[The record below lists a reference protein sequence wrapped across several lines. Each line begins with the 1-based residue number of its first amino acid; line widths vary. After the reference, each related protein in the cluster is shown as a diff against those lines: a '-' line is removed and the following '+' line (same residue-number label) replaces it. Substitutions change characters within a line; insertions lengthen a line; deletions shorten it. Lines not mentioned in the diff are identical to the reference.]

1 MYHSLFNARTKTAI
15 LYHLFMLF
23 LPFKSDNILTKQQST
38 GKLGEDIATHYL
50 QKSGYTILERNW
62 RFRKAEVDIIA
73 KDGEILVFVEV
84 KAKSYTYFGAPEES
98 VSTYKENLIIDA
110 AHQYMIKIGHDW
122 EIRFDIISI
131 VFDKNKDASITHF
144 KDAFFPSL

>member
-1 MYHSLFNARTKTAI
+1 MRMAR
-15 LYHLFMLF
+15 
-23 LPFKSDNILTKQQST
+23 QQTIGS
-38 GKLGEDIATHYL
+38 LGEETATGFL
-50 QKSGYTILERNW
+50 QKSGYIILERNW
-62 RFRKAEVDIIA
+62 RFRKAEIDIIA
-73 KDGEILVFVEV
+73 KDGEVLVFVEV

-98 VSTYKENLIIDA
+98 VSIYKENLIIDA

-131 VFDKNKDASITHF
+131 VFDKSKDASITHF